1 MSSPDNI
8 GFGNALFMTTN
19 NTLLLFLSLG
29 HNSSLW
35 GLILL
40 LELITHLLHR
50 HPLNTFM
57 LVDVL
62 NQPVYCQLELH
73 LEDFVVYLS
82 CISRACGRPETSG

>member
-1 MSSPDNI
+1 
-8 GFGNALFMTTN
+8 
-19 NTLLLFLSLG
+19 
-29 HNSSLW
+29 
-35 GLILL
+35 
-40 LELITHLLHR
+40 
-50 HPLNTFM
+50 M